1 MAMLL
6 LGFVASAEKILDDML
21 LATLLLAATVT
32 GIASWLAA
40 TVTGIASWLAAAVTG
55 IASWLAAALFAVLAL
70 AMCKQ
75 AFHSAEQVMLLAT
88 LLAATIVSTA
98 AWLAA
103 TVSGVASWLG
113 TTISGTASRFCTT
126 IPGTASRLTGVRA
139 AAVAG
144 SAVGLT
150 ARSAALMAAEH
161 PIEDL
166 KTEGLTTNG
175 NAKNQRSEEQHT
187 LHRATSPLLVD
198 PAQTLCLFREASHL
212 ECVIHLL
219 FPRQA
224 CRAIP

>member
-1 MAMLL
+1 
-6 LGFVASAEKILDDML
+6 
-21 LATLLLAATVT
+21 
-32 GIASWLAA
+32 
-40 TVTGIASWLAAAVTG
+40 
-55 IASWLAAALFAVLAL
+55 
-70 AMCKQ
+70 
-75 AFHSAEQVMLLAT
+75 
-88 LLAATIVSTA
+88 
-98 AWLAA
+98 
-103 TVSGVASWLG
+103 
-113 TTISGTASRFCTT
+113 
-126 IPGTASRLTGVRA
+126 
-139 AAVAG
+139 
-144 SAVGLT
+144 
-150 ARSAALMAAEH
+150 MAAEH